1 MADRT
6 VTDSPAL
13 NGNTNVAMA
22 VHAGL
27 NSVPFSWTA
36 NGKLSISLSDVVYL
50 AKIPFD
56 AIVTRL
62 ACAGWIGSAG
72 NATVDVGLSGAT
84 SGQHASV
91 FVSGG
96 AVSATATTQFTVLTG
111 AIPIQVT
118 GSDDAAVRFKYLQ
131 AKWVTSATGTA
142 TAILSGVVEYV
153 VGRKA
158 V

>member
-13 NGNTNVAMA
+13 NGNTKVPLAWHMGTNT
-22 VHAGL
+22 
-27 NSVPFSWTA
+27 VPFTWTA
-36 NGKLSISLSDVVYL
+36 NGKLSISVSDVVYL
-50 AKIPFD
+50 AVVPFD

-72 NATVDVGLSGAT
+72 NATVDIGLSGVTA
-84 SGQHASV
+84 GQGASI

-96 AVSATATTQFTVLTG
+96 TVSATATTQFTILTG

-118 GSDDAAVRFKYLQ
+118 GSDDAVNRFKYLQ
-131 AKWVTSATGTA
+131 AKFVTSTTATA
-142 TAILSGVVEYV
+142 TAILNGVLEYI
-153 VGRKA
+153 VGRKTL
-158 V
+158 